1 MPLSLHDALPIAA
14 SAQAAP
20 QAAAQ
25 AAERVDG
32 YRELVLAV
40 DVSLSIDS
48 GEARLQRQGYVQAF
62 RDRQVLEAITG
73 GILGRIA
80 VTYFEW
86 ANSAHTHM
94 VVTWT
99 FIDSAAAAEAFAAA
113 LEQRRPGP
121 AHYTSISGAIDS
133 GATLFEDNGFEG
145 TRQVIDVPGDGPNKL
160 RDLDTQYT
168 ATTIPPGL
176 PPKRPPH
183 P

>member
-1 MPLSLHDALPIAA
+1 MRISDWSSDVCSSDL
-14 SAQAAP
+14 
-20 QAAAQ
+20 
-25 AAERVDG
+25 
-32 YRELVLAV
+32 
-40 DVSLSIDS
+40 VSLSIDS

-113 LEQRRPGP
+113 LDRRRPAT
-121 AHYTSISGAIDS
+121 AHYTSIRGHIDY
-133 GATLFEDNGFEG
+133 GATLFEAHGFEG
-145 TRQVIDVPGDGPNKL
+145 PRKLLDATRKP
-160 RDLDTQYT
+160 
-168 ATTIPPGL
+168 A
-176 PPKRPPH
+176 
-183 P
+183 

>member
-1 MPLSLHDALPIAA
+1 MRISDWSSDVCSSDL
-14 SAQAAP
+14 
-20 QAAAQ
+20 
-25 AAERVDG
+25 
-32 YRELVLAV
+32 
-40 DVSLSIDS
+40 VSLSIDS

-113 LEQRRPGP
+113 LEQPRHGP
-121 AHYTSISGAIDS
+121 AHYTSISCPTEPA
-133 GATLFEDNGFEG
+133 APH
-145 TRQVIDVPGDGPNKL
+145 VGDTSP
-160 RDLDTQYT
+160 
-168 ATTIPPGL
+168 
-176 PPKRPPH
+176 
-183 P
+183 

>member
-1 MPLSLHDALPIAA
+1 MRISDWSSDVCSSDL
-14 SAQAAP
+14 
-20 QAAAQ
+20 
-25 AAERVDG
+25 
-32 YRELVLAV
+32 
-40 DVSLSIDS
+40 VSLSIDS

-121 AHYTSISGAIDS
+121 ADRKSTRLNSRHQC
-133 GATLFEDNGFEG
+133 ATRI
-145 TRQVIDVPGDGPNKL
+145 T
-160 RDLDTQYT
+160 
-168 ATTIPPGL
+168 PPAL
-176 PPKRPPH
+176 QTH
-183 P
+183 HNQHT

>member
-1 MPLSLHDALPIAA
+1 MRISDWSSDVCSSDL
-14 SAQAAP
+14 
-20 QAAAQ
+20 
-25 AAERVDG
+25 
-32 YRELVLAV
+32 
-40 DVSLSIDS
+40 VSLSIDS

-121 AHYTSISGAIDS
+121 EHYTSISGAIDRS
-133 GATLFEDNGFEG
+133 EEHTSE
-145 TRQVIDVPGDGPNKL
+145 
-160 RDLDTQYT
+160 
-168 ATTIPPGL
+168 L
-176 PPKRPPH
+176 PSLMSISYAVSCLKKKNII
-183 P
+183 